1 MLYLPQ
7 YPYRSILVTTRSK
20 DKALK
25 LVEQCNIITVEP
37 MSGADGLV
45 LFEKKLEWHD
55 EGENV
60 DELAAVLEYM
70 PLAIV

>member
-1 MLYLPQ
+1 
-7 YPYRSILVTTRSK
+7 
-20 DKALK
+20 
-25 LVEQCNIITVEP
+25 